1 MNKIWIILQREY
13 LTRVTKKSFI
23 ITTLLVPVLMG
34 LAMFIMIKVSTSST
48 EYLQILVL
56 DESGY
61 VGEKVV
67 RMNIGDRLEFHQ
79 APSDATL
86 DSAKKVF
93 TQKGYDGLLYV
104 PSLDIEHPS
113 GIKYYSDGA
122 PGLVTES
129 HIEDELDKILKE
141 SYLTL
146 KGIDSKYIKNL
157 HAPIKI
163 EMEDTSGAG
172 KRSTET
178 ASIFGYISGLLI
190 YVYLLLFG
198 SMVMRG
204 VAEEKTSRIIEVIIS
219 SVKPFQLMMGKI
231 LGIGLV
237 GLTQFIAWV
246 VLGTGITSSIQY
258 FFPNQVATMEQQKM
272 ASGMPS
278 NPADPSSLDMMSSLL
293 GGFSEVD
300 IVRII
305 LSFLFFFIF
314 GYIFYAA
321 QFAAIGAAVTDE
333 GDTQSLSFPVT
344 IPIIISIF
352 LMATTL
358 SQPNSNLAIWS
369 SMIPF
374 SAPIVMM
381 ARIPFGISWGQQIA
395 SMAMM
400 VISSFTMVWLA
411 GRIYR
416 IGILIQGKKVKLSEL
431 LKWVFQ
437 KY

>member
-13 LTRVTKKSFI
+13 LTRITKNSFI
-23 ITTLLVPVLMG
+23 ITTLLVPILMG
-34 LAMFIMIKVSTSST
+34 LAMFIMIKVSTSAS
-48 EYLQILVL
+48 EHLKILVM

-61 VGEKVV
+61 IKDKVV
-67 RMNIGDRLEFHQ
+67 RMNKGEHLVFINESEDISIE
-79 APSDATL
+79 
-86 DSAKKVF
+86 KVKQTF
-93 TQKGYDGLLYV
+93 AEKGFDGLLFI
-104 PSLDIEHPS
+104 PTLDIEHPN
-113 GIKYYSDGA
+113 GIKYYSNGA
-122 PGLVTES
+122 PGLVTQS

-141 SYLTL
+141 SYFIL
-146 KGIDSKYIKNL
+146 KGIDPKYIESL
-157 HAPIKI
+157 HTPVKI
-163 EMEDTSGAG
+163 QMEDISGIG
-172 KRSTET
+172 KSTEA

-190 YVYLLLFG
+190 YVYLLFFG

-204 VAEEKTSRIIEVIIS
+204 VAEEKTSRIIEVVIS

-231 LGIGLV
+231 LGIGMV
-237 GLTQFIAWV
+237 GLTQFIAWII
-246 VLGTGITSSIQY
+246 LGTGITSAIGYLYPSETTAM
-258 FFPNQVATMEQQKM
+258 NQANMAGNVA
-272 ASGMPS
+272 S
-278 NPADPSSLDMMSSLL
+278 NPANPSSLEVISSLT

-300 IVRII
+300 IMRIL
-305 LSFLFFFIF
+305 LSFVFFFIF

-358 SQPNSNLAIWS
+358 SQPNSSLAIWS

-395 SMAMM
+395 SMIIM
-400 VISSFTMVWLA
+400 VISSLTMVWIA

-416 IGILIQGKKVKLSEL
+416 IGILIQGKKVKLTEL
-431 LKWVFQ
+431 LKWTFQ
-437 KY
+437 RY